1 VHANK
6 IAKMIVGVEN
16 MVVQDVGFDGDG
28 RCVVISARPTA
39 WHACE
44 CGRCGRKAPAY
55 DAGQGRRRWHC
66 TDVGQFKCY
75 VDADAFRVDCPVC
88 GPTVRG
94 FPWAA
99 HGSRFTYS
107 FEETCAGAR

>member
-39 WHACE
+39 WHAC
-44 CGRCGRKAPAY
+44 
-55 DAGQGRRRWHC
+55 
-66 TDVGQFKCY
+66 
-75 VDADAFRVDCPVC
+75 
-88 GPTVRG
+88 
-94 FPWAA
+94 
-99 HGSRFTYS
+99 
-107 FEETCAGAR
+107 